1 MSWDNKS
8 DILIKELDELE
19 KDLLRVKRNNGAIY
33 SENSI
38 KHLESKILDFKR
50 SISILAQSN
59 L

>member
-1 MSWDNKS
+1 MKPS